1 MCILDVG
8 GKPHSVSSTT
18 LTPPPGAS
26 PQTELRVRPRRSG
39 GCGGPG
45 PRRGERA
52 GDRGARWP
60 FEAALLTVEGER
72 RRRTPLCGPCGP
84 PCTPTGSGARTQAGA
99 TAAPATRR
107 PPPRA
112 RRRRPQQ
119 SLRGRVPRLAP
130 SLSGL
135 RPGRVLHA
143 VSRSLGGRRQV
154 RPAGPGP
161 PARGSWGRLPRG
173 LLAPSS
179 SRHGQLPA
187 GTTGSG
193 GHPDEA
199 T

>member
-1 MCILDVG
+1 MRALWAALHTDGVRR
-8 GKPHSVSSTT
+8 PHAGRSD
-18 LTPPPGAS
+18 
-26 PQTELRVRPRRSG
+26 RRS
-39 GCGGPG
+39 
-45 PRRGERA
+45 RHT
-52 GDRGARWP
+52 
-60 FEAALLTVEGER
+60 EAAAPG
-72 RRRTPLCGPCGP
+72 
-84 PCTPTGSGARTQAGA
+84 QA
-99 TAAPATRR
+99 P
-107 PPPRA
+107 
-112 RRRRPQQ
+112 
-119 SLRGRVPRLAP
+119 AP

-199 T
+199 A